1 MNLFHSTIYES
12 SSSSLISSL
21 RTFSSISLTK
31 NSLNIFHFSC
41 YLISCNS
48 QFSDSF
54 RNPKSVFAKEYLAI
68 LRNMSKDAIN
78 WFSDQHNFVNSYKS
92 CGLYMQ
98 HSFESLL
105 PLLKCKPCILSYYIN
120 SPVSTTFV
128 GAPPQLWR
136 PDILKIANYPLKTL
150 ENLFLFGN

>member
-1 MNLFHSTIYES
+1 MHFSPYYCPKILIIAILLLICLVSWYKLMNLFHSTIYES

-41 YLISCNS
+41 YFTSCNS

-68 LRNMSKDAIN
+68 LRNVSKDAIN

-92 CGLYMQ
+92 CGLYMR
-98 HSFESLL
+98 H
-105 PLLKCKPCILSYYIN
+105 
-120 SPVSTTFV
+120 TF
-128 GAPPQLWR
+128 
-136 PDILKIANYPLKTL
+136 DIV
-150 ENLFLFGN
+150 EV